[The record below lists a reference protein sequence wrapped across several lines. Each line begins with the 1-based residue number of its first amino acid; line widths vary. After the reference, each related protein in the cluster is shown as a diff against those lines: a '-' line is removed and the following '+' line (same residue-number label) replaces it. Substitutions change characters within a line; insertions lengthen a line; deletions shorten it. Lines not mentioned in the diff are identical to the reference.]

1 MHFHV
6 VVVLNSDGK
15 EIEKKRA
22 AREKLL
28 FCQSKPIAFLPF
40 LLTSPPSL
48 LKLPNNKK
56 VMAANRHFFG
66 REGGV
71 HIHVCV
77 FFSEGLSKQFS
88 GIIPIF
94 SIALKA
100 ICLREIRL
108 E

>member
-1 MHFHV
+1 MDFHV

-40 LLTSPPSL
+40 LLTSRPSL

-56 VMAANRHFFG
+56 VMAANRHLFWKGGGCAHTRMCFF
-66 REGGV
+66 
-71 HIHVCV
+71 
-77 FFSEGLSKQFS
+77 FF
-88 GIIPIF
+88 
-94 SIALKA
+94 LKVS
-100 ICLREIRL
+100 RNSFRGSYRSFQSP
-108 E
+108 

>member
-1 MHFHV
+1 M
-6 VVVLNSDGK
+6 LNSDGK
-15 EIEKKRA
+15 EIEKKLA

-28 FCQSKPIAFLPF
+28 FCQSKPTAFLPI

-56 VMAANRHFFG
+56 LMAANRHFFW
-66 REGGV
+66 RGGGYA
-71 HIHVCV
+71 HTRLC
-77 FFSEGLSKQFS
+77 FFSEGLWKQFS

>member
-77 FFSEGLSKQFS
+77 FFF
-88 GIIPIF
+88 
-94 SIALKA
+94 
-100 ICLREIRL
+100 
-108 E
+108 

>member
-6 VVVLNSDGK
+6 VLVLNSDGK

>member
-71 HIHVCV
+71 HIHDCV

>member
-1 MHFHV
+1 MV
-6 VVVLNSDGK
+6 VINSDGK

-48 LKLPNNKK
+48 LKLPKNKK

-66 REGGV
+66 GEGGV

-77 FFSEGLSKQFS
+77 FFLKVSRNSFRGSYLSF
-88 GIIPIF
+88 
-94 SIALKA
+94 
-100 ICLREIRL
+100 
-108 E
+108 

>member
-1 MHFHV
+1 MTAKK
-6 VVVLNSDGK
+6 LK
-15 EIEKKRA
+15 KKRA

-56 VMAANRHFFG
+56 VMAAKRNTFLEG
-66 REGGV
+66 RGV
-71 HIHVCV
+71 CTYTFVF
-77 FFSEGLSKQFS
+77 FFSEGLLKQFS

>member
-56 VMAANRHFFG
+56 VMAANRHFLEG
-66 REGGV
+66 RGV
-71 HIHVCV
+71 CTYTFV
-77 FFSEGLSKQFS
+77 FFF
-88 GIIPIF
+88 
-94 SIALKA
+94 LKVS
-100 ICLREIRL
+100 RNSFRGSYRSFQSP
-108 E
+108 